1 MIRFTLVIS
10 CLALTACGAEK
21 EKAPTGQVVAR
32 IAGAEITAAELR
44 LETPSL
50 PDDPVAVREI
60 QQQALEGL
68 ISRKILAAYA
78 QSEGMDKT
86 PEAAMVLSRA
96 RDLALMQLV
105 RSALSKN
112 VPNVSDD
119 EVAAYVT
126 AHPASFAQRKLLT
139 VDQFILPPVSTS
151 IAKQLAAYQSL
162 QQVKD
167 LLERS
172 GIKYVRSAAIMDT
185 LSLEP
190 EVAATTAGLK
200 EGALLMTPGGDGGFV
215 MSQITAIRAEPLE
228 DAAALQAARFILT
241 NQRSTTQVRNALN
254 TIVKRERAKVMIN
267 PAFVTKTGQ
276 ATTAEPGPAKGDA
289 R

>member
-139 VDQFILPPVSTS
+139 VDQFILPP
-151 IAKQLAAYQSL
+151 YQSL

-254 TIVKRERAKVMIN
+254 TIVKRERAKVMVN

>member
-10 CLALTACGAEK
+10 CLALAACSAEK

-32 IAGAEITAAELR
+32 VAGGEITAAELR

-86 PEAAMVLSRA
+86 PDAAMILNRA
-96 RDLALMQLV
+96 KDLALTQLV

-112 VPNVSDD
+112 VPKISDD
-119 EVAAYVT
+119 EVAAYVM

-151 IAKQLAAYQSL
+151 IAKQLAAYQNL
-162 QQVKD
+162 QQVQD
-167 LLERS
+167 LLQRS
-172 GIKYVRSAAIMDT
+172 GIRYVRSAAIMDT

-254 TIVKRERAKVMIN
+254 AIVKRERAKVMVN

-276 ATTAEPGPAKGDA
+276 AIAPEPDTAKGDA